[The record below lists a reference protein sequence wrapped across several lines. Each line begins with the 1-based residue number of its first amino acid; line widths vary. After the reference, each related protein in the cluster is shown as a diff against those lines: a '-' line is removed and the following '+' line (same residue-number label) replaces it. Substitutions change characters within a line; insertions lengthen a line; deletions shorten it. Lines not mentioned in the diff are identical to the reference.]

1 MNSSSGVESS
11 QGVSE
16 NTKLASKALVA
27 LGIVFGDI
35 GTSPLYALRECFNGP
50 HALVLTPANIYGILS
65 LIVWSLIMVISVKYA
80 SVILN
85 ADNKGEGGILALMSL
100 ASERRGRQIQS
111 RLGVVAA
118 LGLIGA
124 ALMYGDGAV
133 TPAISVLSAIEGLN
147 VATPLFE
154 PYVVVIAA
162 VILIAFFAV
171 QSRGTAKIGKLF
183 GPIILLWF
191 SVLAVLGI
199 KGITADPSILKAV
212 DPRYAIAFFQENSWF
227 GFAALG
233 SVFLVVTG
241 GEALYANL
249 GHFGRKAIRA
259 GWFYVVLPGL
269 LLQYFGQGAL
279 LLSNPTAVTN
289 PFYLL
294 APEWALFPMVG
305 LATLATI
312 IASQAMLTGAFSISA
327 QAVQLGYLPRI
338 EVRHTSA
345 KERGQIYVP
354 LVNWLLL
361 AGCLFLVFEFRS
373 SSNLAA
379 AYGIAVTGTM
389 LITTLLTYVVMK
401 RRWGWSLWLSLPTI
415 LVFLVIDLSFL
426 SANALK
432 FWDGGWFPVT
442 LGALIFVL
450 MTSWKSGRR
459 VLGERLAEVSPSLDE
474 FLLKVVPTISSRKRG
489 NAVFMTGSANGAP
502 SSLIQNVRHNGV
514 LHEQVILMA
523 IATEETPHVTES
535 ERITITNEGA
545 GFFRVVAHYGFMES
559 PDVPDIL
566 LKCENLG
573 LKIDIQQTTF
583 YLGRET
589 LVSKSRFNMAF
600 WRQKVFIFMMRN
612 SKRATDY
619 FKIPSDQAIEIGTV
633 VEI

>member
-1 MNSSSGVESS
+1 MSSRIGSHQQISD
-11 QGVSE
+11 
-16 NTKLASKALVA
+16 TTLASKALVA

-50 HALVLTPANIYGILS
+50 HALPLTSSNIYGVLS
-65 LIVWSLIMVISVKYA
+65 LIVWSLVMVISIKYA
-80 SVILN
+80 SLVLR

-100 ASERRGRQIQS
+100 ASDRSKNQRVRG
-111 RLGVVAA
+111 LGFVTV

-124 ALMYGDGAV
+124 TLMYGDGAV

-162 VILIAFFAV
+162 LILVLFFAS
-171 QSRGTAKIGKLF
+171 QSRGTAKIGKTF

-191 SVLAVLGI
+191 SVLALLGI
-199 KGITADPSILKAV
+199 KGIIAEPSILKAI
-212 DPRYAIAFFQENSWF
+212 DPRYAISFFSENSWF

-241 GEALYANL
+241 GEALYADL
-249 GHFGRKAIRA
+249 GHFGRRSIRA
-259 GWFYVVLPGL
+259 GWFCIVLPGL

-279 LLSNPTAVTN
+279 LLSDSSSVVN

-294 APEWALFPMVG
+294 APEWALYPMVA

-345 KERGQIYVP
+345 REKGQIYVP

-361 AGCLFLVFEFRS
+361 AGCLFLVFEFKS
-373 SSNLAA
+373 SSKLAA

-389 LITTLLTYVVMK
+389 LITTMLMYVVMR
-401 RRWGWSLWLSLPTI
+401 RRWGWSYWSAIPTI
-415 LVFLVIDLSFL
+415 LAFLVIDLSFL
-426 SANALK
+426 GANALK
-432 FWDGGWFPVT
+432 FWDGGWFPVS
-442 LGALIFVL
+442 LGALIFIL

-459 VLGERLAEVSPSLDE
+459 VLGERLAEVSQPLED
-474 FLLKVVPTISSRKRG
+474 FFAKVVPTISHRKSG
-489 NAVFMTGSANGAP
+489 TAVFMTGSSNGAP
-502 SSLIQNVRHNGV
+502 SSLIQNVKHNGV
-514 LHEQVILMA
+514 LHEKVILMT
-523 IATEETPHVTES
+523 ISTEETPHVAES
-535 ERITITNEGA
+535 ERITITNEGH
-545 GFFRVVAHYGFMES
+545 GFYRVIAHYGFMES
-559 PDVPDIL
+559 PHVPEIL
-566 LKCENLG
+566 TQCGGLG
-573 LKIDIQQTTF
+573 LEVDIKHTTF

-589 LVSKSRFNMAF
+589 LVSKSKFSMAI

>member
-1 MNSSSGVESS
+1 MSSRINTVQHTPDSS
-11 QGVSE
+11 
-16 NTKLASKALVA
+16 LASKALIA

-50 HALVLTPANIYGILS
+50 HALPLTPANIYGILS

-80 SVILN
+80 ALVLR

-100 ASERRGRQIQS
+100 ASERRTGQGQS
-111 RLGVVAA
+111 RVGFITV

-124 ALMYGDGAV
+124 TLMYGDGAV

-147 VATPLFE
+147 VATPFFE
-154 PYVVVIAA
+154 PYVVLIAA
-162 VILIAFFAV
+162 VILILFFAA
-171 QSRGTAKIGKLF
+171 QNRGTAKIGKTF

-191 SVLAVLGI
+191 SVLALLGI
-199 KGITADPSILKAV
+199 KGIISDLAILKAV
-212 DPRYAIAFFQENSWF
+212 DPRYAIAFFRENSWF

-241 GEALYANL
+241 GEALYADL
-249 GHFGRKAIRA
+249 GHFGRKSIRA
-259 GWFYVVLPGL
+259 GWFCIVLPGL

-279 LLSNPTAVTN
+279 LLTDPTSVTN

-345 KERGQIYVP
+345 REKGQIYVP

-373 SSNLAA
+373 SSKLAA

-389 LITTLLTYVVMK
+389 LITTMLTFVVMR
-401 RRWGWSLWLSLPTI
+401 RRWSWSYWLSIPTM
-415 LVFLVIDLSFL
+415 LVFLIIDFSFL

-432 FWDGGWFPVT
+432 FWDGGWFPVS
-442 LGALIFVL
+442 LGALIFIL

-459 VLGERLAEVSPSLDE
+459 VLAERLAAVSLPLDE
-474 FLLKVVPTISSRKRG
+474 FLANVIPAMSQRKAG
-489 NAVFMTGSANGAP
+489 TAVFMTGSSSGAP
-502 SSLIQNVRHNGV
+502 SALTQNVKHNGV
-514 LHEQVILMA
+514 LHEKVILMT
-523 IATEETPHVTES
+523 ISTEETPHVVQS
-535 ERITITNEGA
+535 ERITITDEGS
-545 GFFRVVAHYGFMES
+545 GFYRVVAHYGFMES
-559 PDVPDIL
+559 PDVPEIL
-566 LKCENLG
+566 SQCESLG
-573 LKIDIQQTTF
+573 LKIDLRSTTF

-589 LVSKSRFNMAF
+589 LVSKSKFNMAI

-612 SKRATDY
+612 SKRASDY
-619 FKIPSDQAIEIGTV
+619 FKIPADQAIEIGTV

>member
-1 MNSSSGVESS
+1 MKPSYDVGNHENISN
-11 QGVSE
+11 

-50 HALVLTPANIYGILS
+50 HALALTPANIYGILS

-80 SVILN
+80 SLILN

-100 ASERRGRQIQS
+100 ASERRGRQIKS
-111 RLGVVAA
+111 KLGVVAA

-154 PYVVVIAA
+154 PYVVLIAA

-183 GPIILLWF
+183 GPVILLWF
-191 SVLAVLGI
+191 SVLAILGI
-199 KGITADPSILKAV
+199 KGIVTDPTILKAV

-241 GEALYANL
+241 GEALYADL
-249 GHFGRKAIRA
+249 GHFGRKAIRT

-279 LLSNPTAVTN
+279 LLSNPATVTN

-389 LITTLLTYVVMK
+389 LITTMLTYIVMK

-415 LVFLVIDLSFL
+415 LVFLIIDFSFL

-432 FWDGGWFPVT
+432 FWDGGWFPVG

-459 VLGERLAEVSPSLDE
+459 VLAERLAEVSPPLDE
-474 FLLKVVPTISSRKRG
+474 FLEKIVPTIINRKRG

-514 LHEQVILMA
+514 LHEKVILMT
-523 IATEETPHVTES
+523 ISTEETPHVSES
-535 ERITITNEGA
+535 ERITIANEGA

-566 LKCENLG
+566 FKCENLG
-573 LKIDIQQTTF
+573 LRVDIQQTTF